1 MTKCIPQINE
11 QCVTKVHC
19 ELENGITYITF
30 NQYFPTFSRINLIEM
45 CEGMLIMML
54 A

>member
-30 NQYFPTFSRINLIEM
+30 NQYFPTFDSQELI
-45 CEGMLIMML
+45 
-54 A
+54 

>member
-30 NQYFPTFSRINLIEM
+30 NQYFPTFKN
-45 CEGMLIMML
+45 
-54 A
+54 